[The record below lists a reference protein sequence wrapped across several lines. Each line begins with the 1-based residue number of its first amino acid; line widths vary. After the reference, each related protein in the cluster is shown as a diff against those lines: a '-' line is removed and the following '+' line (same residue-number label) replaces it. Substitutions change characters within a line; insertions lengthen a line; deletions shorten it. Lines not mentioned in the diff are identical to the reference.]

1 MKTIVKTC
9 DAGDSMQRFV
19 TNSESFTLQL
29 EGDRSLCLDWAARG
43 GFERFETYPVVMREC
58 NNTHS
63 QRWLRVLKVAK
74 LRTSFTDGE
83 ESCLSF
89 DNINVEGGACS
100 QAPVWNWRFSTNQL
114 WTKFSDDIP
123 ELCLMRIEFV
133 LSIQDVVLAPCDST
147 KLEQKFTILA
157 ERTIHLLEDD
167 GRPGPYLCLDWDVE
181 NRYEKD
187 SFRVI
192 TTTGAL
198 VGDTP
203 DLLKPLSTSFEEIR
217 STITKELTADPAPDV
232 SCEQIAST
240 TEWLRSIIAA
250 MTEHNSGFSRLGV
263 SQLSDEE
270 LQRNQA
276 LARETSRQLTVLLAE
291 NTKQFRATP
300 MGTVM
305 AFGKGSQSQEVRQN
319 LATFR
324 QFWDKFGDEKWLS
337 GLVAPEFAE
346 KKELA
351 KKLLDKLQG
360 TDKVTL
366 SDSGPICQYCSR
378 NRGNAAFCQYPDCG
392 RCSHGYRYTCQF
404 GCGSSVFFCN
414 RCGSGPRQQ
423 GAFCSSCNF
432 CAHGRTKSNGCKKGC
447 SDTQWQTQ
455 QTFCCFLHA
464 GTEHGSFTV
473 NVKAKNV
480 TLYNSIAACSEATS
494 KSKLMRLAQMADLLA
509 KACREDAEAMED
521 AEQKLQTKMD
531 RLKDFAEAINEV
543 PKVLRKFLLIRSGS
557 IKDDL
562 GQLKEWLHKDEVDST
577 HMQLEEFRDEA
588 AEERVM
594 RRVGQKRALSE
605 GSWLQPKGGA
615 VEPSSTEPCR
625 GTSACAWDTAEW
637 SGCSN
642 DCGDGTMVRSV
653 SCSSGWDADC
663 VEERPSSEMS
673 CRVVAGC
680 NWTISQWSVCDSS
693 CGAGT
698 QSRDASCTSGNAAD
712 CASPGPAVT
721 QHCYETAGCSWQIG
735 SWSSCSSG
743 CGVGTRQ
750 RSVACSS
757 GRDGDCPANE
767 RPTNS
772 EVCYERGGCMWQMDD
787 WGDCS
792 SSCGL
797 GLRTRE
803 VWCPSFI
810 EADCEGSGTQPARSE
825 SCYGN
830 IGCTWLSG
838 DWSSCSNDC
847 GTGFEV
853 RPITCSSG
861 RESDCL
867 GEGRPLGNRTCFDS
881 SNCAWLVGSWEP
893 CNATCGEGWQART
906 VRCLGGDASL
916 CPGEAPTALQSC
928 RSQAGCQWLPGEW
941 GPCSS
946 TCEPGTRS
954 RNISC
959 SGTSEADC
967 SQAPRPPDRE
977 PCNAQATG
985 AVRRSAIQA
994 SESKVNVCSESA
1006 WLATP
1011 WYLGYYDVE
1020 EYERFH
1026 RAALFCCCFSF
1037 SIEKVEANVAGATN
1051 KFVACASCSLC
1062 LGGLLCLAALVWMT
1076 IRDGWTFFIIWPAAC
1091 CGCCRIHYAC
1101 FGERT
1106 PRAVEFEA
1114 DNLEVA
1120 EAEIQ
1125 KRSIRFEG
1133 SVIREEGAWERLVA
1147 ESRQGQVSA
1156 AVVFLPDGT
1165 KDSGK
1170 HDRIPEEE
1178 GLTGTCWC
1186 TPLYGE
1192 QKPWGCRWWTKWM
1205 ANVELAVKS
1214 GAQLDVDFMKGQV
1227 GKGKVESFDTAGSEH
1242 LRREKIH
1249 AKRADFKN
1257 SAEFHRASAACLDGL
1272 SDERC
1277 EDSSSR
1283 YGKEFDRLFLAW
1295 LPKEDRKGYSYQG
1308 VVATWLAEDGSEGRC
1323 DWNLGAWSPCS
1334 ATACLALGSRVREV
1348 FCPSQH
1354 GDAGCPWPKPKALE
1368 TCQSS
1373 RTCVWEISEWSE
1385 CDATCGPGEKRR
1397 QVRCTSP
1404 DEEECPGDRP
1414 ADREECYSTANC
1426 AWWTGTWTPCNATC
1440 GDGLQTRTLVCGAD
1454 ACDPTTAPS
1463 AVRSCRST
1471 SQCSWQLGAW
1481 GGCISGEVL
1490 ADVSVE
1496 DCQNVL
1502 QVKIFLRKLNHFP
1515 VSLQQLLCDGRC
1527 LEDDEQV
1534 DGTEELQMLSVVGKE
1549 QSQQAENEL
1558 IAYSA
1563 EEGDLSV
1570 ARSLLQAG
1578 VDKNC
1583 ACALCVE
1590 GYWSAMTALL
1600 VAARMGQTEM
1610 VRLLLHAGANKNLR
1624 DVGGRTAL
1632 ANAARVGHTE
1642 IVRLL
1647 VDFGADMD
1655 LQDRQSMT
1663 PLIHAASAGHAEIVR
1678 LLSDAGAD
1686 KSWQDQ
1692 YGRTAL
1698 AHAAH
1703 GGKTDIVRH
1712 LASSRCGSG
1721 ISERSVL
1728 CPSGD
1733 DVDCSAVPRPLDRRS
1748 CHDVTGCNW
1757 STSSW
1762 SACSQTCGRGT
1773 STRAVVCPSGD
1784 EGDCAGLP
1792 RPEAER
1798 SCSETVGCSWVLGQ
1812 WSSCSSSCGNG
1823 TRSREVRCPSAL
1835 SE

>member
-985 AVRRSAIQA
+985 
-994 SESKVNVCSESA
+994 
-1006 WLATP
+1006 
-1011 WYLGYYDVE
+1011 
-1020 EYERFH
+1020 
-1026 RAALFCCCFSF
+1026 
-1037 SIEKVEANVAGATN
+1037 
-1051 KFVACASCSLC
+1051 
-1062 LGGLLCLAALVWMT
+1062 
-1076 IRDGWTFFIIWPAAC
+1076 
-1091 CGCCRIHYAC
+1091 
-1101 FGERT
+1101 
-1106 PRAVEFEA
+1106 
-1114 DNLEVA
+1114 
-1120 EAEIQ
+1120 
-1125 KRSIRFEG
+1125 
-1133 SVIREEGAWERLVA
+1133 
-1147 ESRQGQVSA
+1147 
-1156 AVVFLPDGT
+1156 
-1165 KDSGK
+1165 
-1170 HDRIPEEE
+1170 
-1178 GLTGTCWC
+1178 
-1186 TPLYGE
+1186 
-1192 QKPWGCRWWTKWM
+1192 
-1205 ANVELAVKS
+1205 
-1214 GAQLDVDFMKGQV
+1214 
-1227 GKGKVESFDTAGSEH
+1227 
-1242 LRREKIH
+1242 
-1249 AKRADFKN
+1249 
-1257 SAEFHRASAACLDGL
+1257 
-1272 SDERC
+1272 
-1277 EDSSSR
+1277 
-1283 YGKEFDRLFLAW
+1283 
-1295 LPKEDRKGYSYQG
+1295 
-1308 VVATWLAEDGSEGRC
+1308 C

-1481 GGCISGEVL
+1481 GGC
-1490 ADVSVE
+1490 
-1496 DCQNVL
+1496 
-1502 QVKIFLRKLNHFP
+1502 
-1515 VSLQQLLCDGRC
+1515 
-1527 LEDDEQV
+1527 
-1534 DGTEELQMLSVVGKE
+1534 
-1549 QSQQAENEL
+1549 
-1558 IAYSA
+1558 
-1563 EEGDLSV
+1563 
-1570 ARSLLQAG
+1570 
-1578 VDKNC
+1578 
-1583 ACALCVE
+1583 
-1590 GYWSAMTALL
+1590 
-1600 VAARMGQTEM
+1600 
-1610 VRLLLHAGANKNLR
+1610 
-1624 DVGGRTAL
+1624 
-1632 ANAARVGHTE
+1632 
-1642 IVRLL
+1642 
-1647 VDFGADMD
+1647 
-1655 LQDRQSMT
+1655 
-1663 PLIHAASAGHAEIVR
+1663 
-1678 LLSDAGAD
+1678 
-1686 KSWQDQ
+1686 
-1692 YGRTAL
+1692 
-1698 AHAAH
+1698 
-1703 GGKTDIVRH
+1703 
-1712 LASSRCGSG
+1712 SSRCGSG